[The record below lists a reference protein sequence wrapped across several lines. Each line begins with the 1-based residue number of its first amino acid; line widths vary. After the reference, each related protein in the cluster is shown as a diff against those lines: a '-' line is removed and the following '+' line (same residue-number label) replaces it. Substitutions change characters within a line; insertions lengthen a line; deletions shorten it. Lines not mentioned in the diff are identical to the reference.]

1 MHIRRGS
8 VLLETMI
15 AIFMLSICI
24 SVSLNSIIQQIK
36 CSNSED
42 ENSRDNYSIKAVC
55 SEIKYNVTYDKILT
69 LLISGNKSIKYSNDF
84 ALKIINTDLTAFESP
99 ESEDKKISIEKISE
113 NEEYLNLKITI
124 QNDENKI
131 EQEII
136 KARWMDEI

>member
-15 AIFMLSICI
+15 AIFILSICI
-24 SVSLNSIIQQIK
+24 IVSLNSIIQQIK
-36 CSNSED
+36 CSNRED
-42 ENSRDNYSIKAVC
+42 ENNRDNYSIKAVC
-55 SEIKYNVTYDKILT
+55 SEIKYNVTYDTILAI
-69 LLISGNKSIKYSNDF
+69 LISGNKSIKYSNDF
-84 ALKIINTDLTAFESP
+84 TLKIINTDLTAFESP
-99 ESEDKKISIEKISE
+99 ESEDNKISIEKISE
-113 NEEYLNLKITI
+113 NEEYLKLKITI